1 MIYDFPD
8 QYTGSTWNGVS
19 SINITSSGIPLNL
32 TNCEVSIKVRSFFNL
47 ASPVV
52 LEFNNKDG
60 TVVILNASQG
70 TIKIPPQNIN
80 IPEGKYKYSLKVFTP
95 PNNYK
100 TYLTGIWNI
109 LPSVTRVPITTRI
122 PVLTS
127 SSINSV
133 INYTP
138 TYQFTFIPY
147 VSADTDDDG
156 YTDVSEL
163 SAGTNP
169 NDPLDFP
176 LSLFNVFSDV

>member
-8 QYTGSTWNGVS
+8 QHTGSTWNGVS
-19 SINITSSGIPLNL
+19 SIRITSAGIPLDL
-32 TNCEVSIKVRSFFNL
+32 TNSEISIKVRSSFNL

-52 LEFNNKDG
+52 LEFSNKDN
-60 TVVILNASQG
+60 TIVILNAAQG
-70 TIKIPPQNIN
+70 TIKIPAQNIN

-95 PNNYK
+95 PNNHK
-100 TYLTGIWNI
+100 TYLTGIWDI

-127 SSINSV
+127 SNSNSE

-138 TYQFTFIPY
+138 TYQFTFTPQ
-147 VSADTDDDG
+147 VSADTDGDG
-156 YTDVSEL
+156 YTDVTEL

-169 NDPLDFP
+169 NNPLDFP
-176 LSLFNVFSDV
+176 LSLFNVFSDI